1 MGREQWRA
9 GREFMDFGGISGF
22 DDFGTRQEDE
32 PALLGREREL
42 SRIVRLVDAAG
53 GDGPRVLV
61 LTGEPGAGKS
71 ALIGRAVAQATE
83 RGHRVLRVRGC
94 EGEQDLGFAGAH
106 QLLRPV
112 LGGVDRLPAH
122 QRDALRQALGIA
134 PADGAAT
141 PDPLTIRAAVLALLL
156 DAAAQR
162 PLLIAVDDAQW
173 LDVGSLDVLAF
184 AARRLDG
191 EAAVLLLAAREAA
204 VPARFDRDFPHLAV
218 GPLDRAAAGR
228 LLDAQPQPPTGRMR
242 SRILAQAAGNP
253 LALIE
258 LTRAFA
264 RDPGGALA
272 TADVPPLPDRDLG
285 AADVPPVTERDFGAA
300 DLPPVRGRDFGAP
313 DVPSVTEGDF
323 GAADVRPPTDRDL
336 GAADV
341 PPVTER
347 DFGAADVPS
356 VTERDFGA
364 ADLPPLRDRDFGAPD
379 VPSVTERDFDAADVR
394 PPTDRDLGA
403 ADAPPV
409 TERDLGAADIPP
421 VTDRHHAP
429 ADALPLTARLENLFA
444 ADLPALPAATR
455 RALLLVAAAGTARLS
470 DVPDVGDPEI
480 WAPAEQAGLVR
491 VEGGQV
497 RLRHPLVRSAVHQ
510 AATFAERRAAHLTLA
525 AALAHEPDRR
535 AWHLAAAA
543 LGPDAEIA
551 DALAESA
558 RRFRHRGGHAAAAT
572 ALERAADLTPDPGE
586 RARRLLAAAE
596 SAMYAGHPQ
605 WVGEI
610 TGRVTTLT
618 DDPRLLAEASLRAG
632 WSLAVT
638 LRHDDAL
645 AFLLPVAESMATPA
659 PALALSAL
667 GTAAT
672 PAYNSGD
679 PRHRHDI
686 QRIEGLVG
694 AQPDGTALVWTRA
707 ATRPFTDRPRMLKHL
722 HAAVETLPDDSEHTL
737 PGLVTLGGAAWIL
750 DETEE
755 AVRLLVRARDHL
767 RSAAT
772 AGANCTVAQA
782 LALAHFESGSWD
794 AAQAAAEEAF
804 WTATEAGADNV
815 AVGSPILQATLRA
828 ARGDHTGARAQVADA
843 VRGRDLRASRSLYVR
858 HRHALA
864 LAATAEGDH
873 ETAYGQLRATFTDEA
888 RPTPVHYHASLYH
901 LADLAAAAVRAGR
914 ADDARAVLDAV
925 RRTLEQ
931 PRSAR
936 LAAIV
941 HRASALLS
949 APEDAEPHFRAATED
964 PAAARWPFELAL
976 ARLDF
981 AEWLR
986 RRRRTAE
993 ARPQLTAAH
1002 DTFVRLDARPW
1013 TARAAAELRA
1023 AGVALTPAD
1032 SDAVA
1037 DLTPQELQ
1045 IARLA
1050 AEGLT
1055 NRDIGARLYLS
1066 PRTVGYHLHKIF
1078 PKLGV
1083 TGRAQLR
1090 DALGRLPDPD

>member
-1 MGREQWRA
+1 
-9 GREFMDFGGISGF
+9 MDFGGISGF
-22 DDFGTRQEDE
+22 DDFGDGQGDG
-32 PALLGREREL
+32 PALLGRDREL
-42 SRIVRLVDAAG
+42 SWIARLIDAAD

-71 ALIGRAVAQATE
+71 ALVDRAAAQAAE
-83 RGHRVLRVRGC
+83 RGRRVLRVRGC
-94 EGEQDLGFAGAH
+94 EGEQDLGFAGVH
-106 QLLRPV
+106 QLLRRV

-122 QRDALRQALGIA
+122 QRDALRQALGMD
-134 PADGAAT
+134 PVGGPT
-141 PDPLTIRAAVLALLL
+141 GPDPLTIRAAVLALLL
-156 DAAAQR
+156 DAAAQQ
-162 PLLIAVDDAQW
+162 PVLITVDDAQW
-173 LDVGSLDVLAF
+173 LDVCSLDVLGF

-191 EAAVLLLAAREAA
+191 EPAVLLLAAREAA

-242 SRILAQAAGNP
+242 ARILAQAAGNP

-258 LTRAFA
+258 LTRSFA
-264 RDPGGALA
+264 RDPSGAFIGA
-272 TADVPPLPDRDLG
+272 VAPPR
-285 AADVPPVTERDFGAA
+285 
-300 DLPPVRGRDFGAP
+300 
-313 DVPSVTEGDF
+313 
-323 GAADVRPPTDRDL
+323 TDRHP
-336 GAADV
+336 A
-341 PPVTER
+341 
-347 DFGAADVPS
+347 
-356 VTERDFGA
+356 
-364 ADLPPLRDRDFGAPD
+364 
-379 VPSVTERDFDAADVR
+379 
-394 PPTDRDLGA
+394 A

-409 TERDLGAADIPP
+409 TDRHPAAADAPP
-421 VTDRHHAP
+421 MTDRHFTPADAP
-429 ADALPLTARLENLFA
+429 PLTDRPLAAGSTSSMADRDLVAADALPLTARLENLFA
-444 ADLPALPAATR
+444 AGLPALPAATR
-455 RALLLVAAAGTARLS
+455 RALLLAAAAGTAQLS
-470 DVPDVGDPEI
+470 DVPGLDDPEI

-558 RRFRHRGGHAAAAT
+558 RRFRHRGGHAAAAS
-572 ALERAADLTPDPGE
+572 ALERAAELTPDPGE

-610 TGRVTTLT
+610 AGRVTTLT
-618 DDPRLLAEASLRAG
+618 DDPQLLAEASLRAG

-645 AFLLPVAESMATPA
+645 AFLIPVAESMATPA

-679 PRHRHDI
+679 PRHRHAI
-686 QRIEGLVG
+686 QRIDALV
-694 AQPDGTALVWTRA
+694 APQPDDTDRVWTQA
-707 ATRPFTDRPRMLKHL
+707 ATGPFTDRPQLLKHL
-722 HAAVETLPDDSEHTL
+722 TAAVDALPDHSERTL

-755 AVRLLVRARDHL
+755 AVRLLGRARDHL

-804 WTATEAGADNV
+804 WMATEAGADNV
-815 AVGSPILQATLRA
+815 VVGSPILQATLRA

-843 VRGRDLRASRSLYVR
+843 VRGRDLRTSRSLYVR

-873 ETAYGQLRATFTDEA
+873 ETAYGQLRATFTDED
-888 RPTPVHYHASLYH
+888 RPAPVHYHASLYH

-949 APEDAEPHFRAATED
+949 EPEDAEPHFRAATKD

-1013 TARAAAELRA
+1013 TERAAAELRA
-1023 AGVALTPAD
+1023 AGVSLTPAD
-1032 SDAVA
+1032 ADAVA
-1037 DLTPQELQ
+1037 DLTPQEAQ

-1090 DALGRLPDPD
+1090 DVLGRLPRSD

>member
-1 MGREQWRA
+1 
-9 GREFMDFGGISGF
+9 MDFGGISGF
-22 DDFGTRQEDE
+22 DDFGAGQEDI

-42 SRIVRLVDAAG
+42 SRIARLIDAAD

-71 ALIGRAVAQATE
+71 ALVDRAAAQATE
-83 RGHRVLRVRGC
+83 RGRRVLRLRGC

-112 LGGVDRLPAH
+112 LDGVDRLPAH
-122 QRDALRQALGIA
+122 QRDALRQALGMD
-134 PADGAAT
+134 PAGGAAA
-141 PDPLTIRAAVLALLL
+141 PDPLTIRAAVLTLLL
-156 DAAAQR
+156 AAAARQ

-184 AARRLDG
+184 VARRLDG
-191 EAAVLLLAAREAA
+191 EPAVLLLAAREAA
-204 VPARFDRDFPHLAV
+204 VPARFDRDFPHLIA

-264 RDPGGALA
+264 RDPGGAPPM
-272 TADVPPLPDRDLG
+272 ADRALG
-285 AADVPPVTERDFGAA
+285 SA
-300 DLPPVRGRDFGAP
+300 
-313 DVPSVTEGDF
+313 
-323 GAADVRPPTDRDL
+323 
-336 GAADV
+336 
-341 PPVTER
+341 
-347 DFGAADVPS
+347 
-356 VTERDFGA
+356 
-364 ADLPPLRDRDFGAPD
+364 
-379 VPSVTERDFDAADVR
+379 
-394 PPTDRDLGA
+394 
-403 ADAPPV
+403 
-409 TERDLGAADIPP
+409 
-421 VTDRHHAP
+421 

-455 RALLLVAAAGTARLS
+455 RALLLAAAAGTARLS

-497 RLRHPLVRSAVHQ
+497 RLRHPLVRSAVQQ

-525 AALAHEPDRR
+525 AAFAHEPDRR

-558 RRFRHRGGHAAAAT
+558 RRFRDRGGHAAAAT

-610 TGRVTTLT
+610 AGRVTTLT
-618 DDPRLLAEASLRAG
+618 DDPQLLAEASLRAG

-645 AFLLPVAESMATPA
+645 AFLIPVAESMATPA

-686 QRIEGLVG
+686 QRIDGLV
-694 AQPDGTALVWTRA
+694 APQPDGTDRVWTRG
-707 ATRPFTDRPRMLKHL
+707 ATHPFTDRPQLVKQL
-722 HAAVETLPDDSEHTL
+722 TAAVDTLPDDSERTL

-750 DETEE
+750 DETDQ
-755 AVRLLVRARDHL
+755 AVRLLGRARDHL

-804 WTATEAGADNV
+804 WMATEAGADNV
-815 AVGSPILQATLRA
+815 SVGSPILRATLRA
-828 ARGDHTGARAQVADA
+828 ARGDHTGARAQAADA
-843 VRGRDLRASRSLYVR
+843 VRGRDLRGSRSLYVR
-858 HRHALA
+858 HRYALA

-873 ETAYGQLRATFTDEA
+873 ETAYGQLRATFTDET
-888 RPTPVHYHASLYH
+888 RPAPVHYHASLYH

-925 RRTLEQ
+925 QRTLGR

-936 LAAIV
+936 LAALV
-941 HRASALLS
+941 HRAAALLS
-949 APEDAEPHFRAATED
+949 EPEDAEPHFRAATED

-1002 DTFVRLDARPW
+1002 DTFVRLGARPW
-1013 TARAAAELRA
+1013 TERAAAELRA
-1023 AGVALTPAD
+1023 AGVSLTPAD
-1032 SDAVA
+1032 AVG
-1037 DLTPQELQ
+1037 DLTPQERQ

-1090 DALGRLPDPD
+1090 DALGRLPEPD